1 MHATAEEA
9 IEETERMLGVYADF
23 HEHDL
28 AIPVIK
34 GKKTPS
40 DKFAGAEDTYA
51 IEALMHDG
59 KALQAGTSHFF
70 GDGFARA
77 FNIRYLSKENKL
89 EYPFQTSWG
98 TTTRMIGGIIMTH
111 GDERGLVLPPVVAPI
126 QCVIVP
132 VAAHKAGVLDKC
144 REVEK
149 RLAAAGVRVKLDDSD
164 NSPGWKFNEW
174 EMKGVPVRLELG
186 PRDIENGKMVCVR
199 RDTHEKAEYALE
211 NAESVVTALL
221 ENVQKDML
229 ESARARRDKRIVYAD
244 DVAGILAGVEG
255 GNFVKAGWCGKRC
268 CEDKIKEQTAATA
281 RVYAEGETAEKC
293 AVCGEKAE
301 HMVIFARAY

>member
-1 MHATAEEA
+1 M
-9 IEETERMLGVYADF
+9 
-23 HEHDL
+23 
-28 AIPVIK
+28 
-34 GKKTPS
+34 
-40 DKFAGAEDTYA
+40 
-51 IEALMHDG
+51 MHDG
-59 KALQAGTSHFF
+59 KSLQAGTSHYL
-70 GDGFARA
+70 GQNFANA
-77 FNIRYLSKENKL
+77 FNIKFLDADGVQKAAYT
-89 EYPFQTSWG
+89 TSWG
-98 TTTRMIGGIIMTH
+98 TSTRMIGGIIMTH